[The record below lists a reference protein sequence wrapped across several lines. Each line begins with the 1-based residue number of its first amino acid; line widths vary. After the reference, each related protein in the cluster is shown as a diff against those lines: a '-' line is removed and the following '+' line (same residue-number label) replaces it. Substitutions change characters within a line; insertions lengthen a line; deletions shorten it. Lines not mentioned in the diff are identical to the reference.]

1 MTMCTMAVR
10 TAAAMSLIFAASFSP
25 AETTSPPPA
34 SPAPASP
41 AHASASAAA
50 ELDKHLTG
58 LSSWAADFTQTIDDG
73 HGNVQRSAAGRLFLQ
88 RPGKFRWDY
97 TQPSEQLVL
106 ADGRQIW
113 FYDKDLAQA
122 NVRDMDTSLASTPA
136 SLLSGS
142 GSVSTQFNVTALPAS
157 GGLQWYQ
164 LIPKH
169 ADTDFQ
175 VVRIGFDKGDLR
187 SMFLAD
193 KLNQITQLT
202 FSNSKRNIVIAAGSV
217 FVRAA
222 AGSRCDRTRRQV
234 RTNDGTY
241 RPLAD
246 RLRPQSLDE
255 YVGQSHLLG
264 VGAPLRRALE
274 SGRPHSMILWGPPGT
289 GKTTLARLVASGAHA
304 EFIALSAVLAGI
316 KDIRAVVEQARSLRG
331 TRDTVLFLDEVHRFN
346 KSQQDTF
353 LPYVEDGT
361 LIFVGATTENPSF
374 EVNNALLSRARVY
387 VLKPLEAADLAKLLD
402 RALQDPERGLGQLK
416 LQIDDGARE
425 LLLAAADGD
434 ARRML
439 NLLETAAD
447 LSSAEEAG
455 RRLDVDTMRAVI
467 GSTYV
472 RFDKGGENF
481 YDQISALHK
490 SVRGS
495 DPDAALYW
503 LCRMLAGGCDPLYIA
518 RRALRM
524 ASEDIGNADPRA
536 LTLALEACS
545 VYERLGSPEGE
556 LAIAQAVVFMACAA
570 KSNAVYTAYKA
581 AAEDA
586 AGLGSLE
593 VPLHLR
599 NAPTRLMKEIGY
611 GKGYRYAHDEPG
623 GYAAGERYFPDEM
636 PDRRYYVPAPRG
648 LEIKIGEALN
658 ARRERDARARGAGG

>member
-1 MTMCTMAVR
+1 
-10 TAAAMSLIFAASFSP
+10 
-25 AETTSPPPA
+25 
-34 SPAPASP
+34 
-41 AHASASAAA
+41 
-50 ELDKHLTG
+50 
-58 LSSWAADFTQTIDDG
+58 
-73 HGNVQRSAAGRLFLQ
+73 
-88 RPGKFRWDY
+88 
-97 TQPSEQLVL
+97 
-106 ADGRQIW
+106 
-113 FYDKDLAQA
+113 
-122 NVRDMDTSLASTPA
+122 
-136 SLLSGS
+136 
-142 GSVSTQFNVTALPAS
+142 VTA
-157 GGLQWYQ
+157 
-164 LIPKH
+164 
-169 ADTDFQ
+169 
-175 VVRIGFDKGDLR
+175 
-187 SMFLAD
+187 
-193 KLNQITQLT
+193 
-202 FSNSKRNIVIAAGSV
+202 GS
-217 FVRAA
+217 
-222 AGSRCDRTRRQV
+222 
-234 RTNDGTY
+234 DGTY

-264 VGAPLRRALE
+264 AGAPLRRALE

-289 GKTTLARLVASGAHA
+289 GKTTLARLVAGGARA

-316 KDIRAVVEQARSLRG
+316 KDIRAVVEQARALRG

-387 VLKPLEAADLAKLLD
+387 VLKSLTAEDLSKLLD
-402 RALQDPERGLGQLK
+402 RALSDAERGLGK
-416 LQIDDGARE
+416 LRLSVEEGARE

-434 ARRML
+434 ARRLL

-447 LSSAEEAG
+447 LSVPEEGGG
-455 RRLDVDTMRAVI
+455 RRLDVDTTRAVI

-536 LTLALEACS
+536 LTMALEACA

-570 KSNAVYTAYKA
+570 KSNAVYTAYNA
-581 AAEDA
+581 ATADA
-586 AGLGSLE
+586 KNLGSLE

-611 GKGYRYAHDEPG
+611 GKAYRYAHDEPG
-623 GYAAGERYFPDEM
+623 GYAAGERYFPDDM
-636 PDRRYYVPAPRG
+636 PERRYYLPVPRG
-648 LEIKIGEALN
+648 LEIKIGEALD
-658 ARRERDARARGAGG
+658 ARRARDRAARDAGGS

>member
-1 MTMCTMAVR
+1 MT
-10 TAAAMSLIFAASFSP
+10 
-25 AETTSPPPA
+25 
-34 SPAPASP
+34 
-41 AHASASAAA
+41 
-50 ELDKHLTG
+50 
-58 LSSWAADFTQTIDDG
+58 
-73 HGNVQRSAAGRLFLQ
+73 
-88 RPGKFRWDY
+88 
-97 TQPSEQLVL
+97 
-106 ADGRQIW
+106 
-113 FYDKDLAQA
+113 
-122 NVRDMDTSLASTPA
+122 
-136 SLLSGS
+136 
-142 GSVSTQFNVTALPAS
+142 VS
-157 GGLQWYQ
+157 
-164 LIPKH
+164 
-169 ADTDFQ
+169 
-175 VVRIGFDKGDLR
+175 
-187 SMFLAD
+187 
-193 KLNQITQLT
+193 
-202 FSNSKRNIVIAAGSV
+202 
-217 FVRAA
+217 
-222 AGSRCDRTRRQV
+222 
-234 RTNDGTY
+234 DGTY

-264 VGAPLRRALE
+264 TGATLRRALE

-289 GKTTLARLVASGAHA
+289 GKTTLARLVANSSHA

-316 KDIRAVVEQARSLRG
+316 KDIRAVVEQARALRG

-346 KSQQDTF
+346 KAQQDTF

-387 VLKPLEAADLAKLLD
+387 VLKSLDAADLSKLLD
-402 RALQDPERGLGQLK
+402 RALTDRERGLGQLD
-416 LQIDDGARE
+416 LQIDAGARG

-447 LSSAEEAG
+447 LSSPGDSG
-455 RRLDVDTMRAVI
+455 RRLNVDTMRAVI

-536 LTLALEACS
+536 LTMTLEACA

-556 LAIAQAVVFMACAA
+556 LAIAQAIVFMACAA

-586 AGLGSLE
+586 ASLGSLE

-636 PDRRYYVPAPRG
+636 PDRRYYTPAPRG
-648 LEIKIGEALN
+648 LEIKIGEALKQ
-658 ARRERDARARGAGG
+658 RRERDRQVRDAGGS

>member
-1 MTMCTMAVR
+1 MTGAV
-10 TAAAMSLIFAASFSP
+10 
-25 AETTSPPPA
+25 
-34 SPAPASP
+34 
-41 AHASASAAA
+41 
-50 ELDKHLTG
+50 G
-58 LSSWAADFTQTIDDG
+58 
-73 HGNVQRSAAGRLFLQ
+73 
-88 RPGKFRWDY
+88 
-97 TQPSEQLVL
+97 
-106 ADGRQIW
+106 
-113 FYDKDLAQA
+113 
-122 NVRDMDTSLASTPA
+122 
-136 SLLSGS
+136 
-142 GSVSTQFNVTALPAS
+142 
-157 GGLQWYQ
+157 
-164 LIPKH
+164 
-169 ADTDFQ
+169 
-175 VVRIGFDKGDLR
+175 
-187 SMFLAD
+187 
-193 KLNQITQLT
+193 
-202 FSNSKRNIVIAAGSV
+202 
-217 FVRAA
+217 
-222 AGSRCDRTRRQV
+222 
-234 RTNDGTY
+234 DGTY

-246 RLRPQSLDE
+246 RLRPRVLDE
-255 YVGQSHLLG
+255 FVGQSHLLG
-264 VGAPLRRALE
+264 PGAPLRRALE

-289 GKTTLARLVASGAHA
+289 GKTTLARLVARGAQA
-304 EFIALSAVLAGI
+304 QFIALSAVLAGI

-361 LIFVGATTENPSF
+361 LIFIGATTENPSF

-387 VLKPLEAADLAKLLD
+387 VLKPLTAADLDKLLD
-402 RALQDPERGLGQLK
+402 RALEDSERGLGRLS
-416 LQIDDGARE
+416 LQMPLSARE
-425 LLLAAADGD
+425 LLIAAADGD

-447 LSSAEEAG
+447 LSAPATAAEGAAHL
-455 RRLDVDTMRAVI
+455 LDTDTVRAVI

-518 RRALRM
+518 RRAVRM

-536 LTLALEACS
+536 LTLSLEACA

-570 KSNAVYTAYKA
+570 KSNAVYTAYNA

-586 AGLGSLE
+586 ARLGSLE

-599 NAPTRLMKEIGY
+599 NAPTKLMKEIGY
-611 GKGYRYAHDEPG
+611 GKGYRYAHDEPDA
-623 GYAAGERYFPDEM
+623 YAAGERYFPDGM

-648 LEIKIGEALN
+648 LEIRIGEALA
-658 ARRERDARARGAGG
+658 ARRARDALRGAGGS